1 MNENPHEPARSEPSP
16 ERTPAAPPRPI
27 LSEDRIPKEK
37 RERFSEV
44 AALLE
49 QFGQTHLDPELTGFT
64 LELWRRLCRRQTL
77 DCGRGKPQ
85 IWAAAV
91 VHVIARINFLF
102 DRAQPMHLTFDTICG
117 WFQVNKTTVGSKAA
131 EIERA
136 LRLRQHSAPGLCR
149 SEFIDKFTTVQLS
162 NGMLV
167 SLEMAKERGLV
178 PPDVMPE

>member
-1 MNENPHEPARSEPSP
+1 M
-16 ERTPAAPPRPI
+16 
-27 LSEDRIPKEK
+27 
-37 RERFSEV
+37 
-44 AALLE
+44 
-49 QFGQTHLDPELTGFT
+49 
-64 LELWRRLCRRQTL
+64 
-77 DCGRGKPQ
+77 
-85 IWAAAV
+85 

>member
-1 MNENPHEPARSEPSP
+1 MNENPIESASGEPFP
-16 ERTPAAPPRPI
+16 ERPPSAPSRPI
-27 LSEDRIPKEK
+27 PSEDRIPKEK

-49 QFGQTHLDPELTGFT
+49 QFGQTHLDPELTVFT

-167 SLEMAKERGLV
+167 SLEMAKEMGLML
-178 PPDVMPE
+178 PDVMPE

>member
-1 MNENPHEPARSEPSP
+1 MNENPIESASSEPLP
-16 ERTPAAPPRPI
+16 ERIPTAPPRPI

-64 LELWRRLCRRQTL
+64 LELWRRLCRRQRM
-77 DCGRGKPQ
+77 DCRRGKPP

-102 DRAQPMHLTFDTICG
+102 DRTQPVNLTFDTICG
-117 WFQVNKTTVGSKAA
+117 WFQVNKTTVGSKAG

-136 LRLRQHSAPGLCR
+136 LRLRQHSEPGLCR
-149 SEFIDKFTTVQLS
+149 CEFIDMFTTVQLS

-167 SLEMAKERGLV
+167 PLQMAKEMGLV
-178 PPDVMPE
+178 PPDAMLE